1 MSKLSPRL
9 DSMFLP
15 TSFYCFIPYPII
27 FMANILPPL
36 RYSLLFLFALYGL
49 VTASA
54 IIRVVLMTAGK
65 FLQSENN
72 FYMYLISFVNQL
84 TIDYHGGQQLKVQSL
99 CLS

>member
-1 MSKLSPRL
+1 MYP
-9 DSMFLP
+9 F
-15 TSFYCFIPYPII
+15 PII

-65 FLQSENN
+65 FLQSEND
-72 FYMYLISFVNQL
+72 FYA
-84 TIDYHGGQQLKVQSL
+84 
-99 CLS
+99 